1 VADLPGEEIVTV
13 EAVGEVNVIEG
24 NALATRESGL
34 LAAQRA
40 AVEKAVGVL
49 VSGQMVVSQAR
60 LIEDQVFAKTA
71 GYMKDWDVLG
81 EEEADGLHR
90 TRIRARVK
98 FGDVRKDLDGLG
110 MLIKTKKVGNPR
122 VMILVDEKVDGKPS
136 DTRTV
141 ETALAAALLERG
153 YKVVDADQLAQIS
166 NDEAAVKALNG
177 DEAMAADL
185 AKRFGADVALVG
197 KVDVKHFAGGK
208 SAGGQGDDAVL
219 GDMFSYRGR
228 LNIKAVKASS
238 GQMVLADTREGAG
251 MDLTKE
257 NAAVRCLARLAEEAG
272 TPLAEKLAPALWEGS
287 EARLEVAG
295 VKDFARLQDI
305 VKVVRACDGVR
316 NIVTRSFAGGTA
328 VLDVELA
335 SGNANTLSAQ
345 LDAQKRVPMTVN
357 EVAAYAIKASV
368 AGGDAR

>member
-1 VADLPGEEIVTV
+1 M
-13 EAVGEVNVIEG
+13 IEG
-24 NALATRESGL
+24 NALATRESAL
-34 LAAQRA
+34 MAAQRA
-40 AVEKAVGVL
+40 ALEKAVGVL

-71 GYMKDWDVLG
+71 GYMKDWEVLG

-122 VMILVDEKVDGKPS
+122 VMILVDEKVDGQPS
-136 DTRTV
+136 ETKTV
-141 ETALAAALLERG
+141 ETALAAALLEKG
-153 YKVVDADQLAQIS
+153 YKVVDADQLAEIRNAES
-166 NDEAAVKALNG
+166 AVKALNG

-197 KVDVKHFAGGK
+197 KVDAQYF
-208 SAGGQGDDAVL
+208 AGGQGAGGEDAAL

-228 LNIKAVKASS
+228 LNLKAVKASS

-257 NAAVRCLARLAEEAG
+257 NAGIRCLARLAEASG
-272 TPLAEKLAPALWEGS
+272 PVLAEKLAPALWEGS
-287 EARLEVAG
+287 EAQLEVGG
-295 VKDFARLQDI
+295 VKDFAALQEI
-305 VKVVRACDGVR
+305 VKAVRACDGVR

-345 LDAQKRVPMTVN
+345 LDAQKRVPMTIN